1 MRGEGECAVAGEGT
15 GNPRGETGS
24 LVEAQRRGLPLPLA
38 GEGRGGGLAA
48 FRAERIPAN
57 SGAMTPDE
65 FIEKWKPVALT
76 ERATAHTHIIEG
88 YGLFGQLGSRRPQA

>member
-1 MRGEGECAVAGEGT
+1 
-15 GNPRGETGS
+15 
-24 LVEAQRRGLPLPLA
+24 
-38 GEGRGGGLAA
+38 
-48 FRAERIPAN
+48 
-57 SGAMTPDE
+57 MTPDE